1 MHGTGVIMKYVKE
14 KNFHEITAMN
24 NYEGLG
30 QENFQALERGE
41 NVDIKEPSKAVKG
54 GFIQPTK
61 SEAK

>member
-1 MHGTGVIMKYVKE
+1 MKYVKG
-14 KNFHEITAMN
+14 KNFHEIDAMN

-41 NVDIKEPSKAVKG
+41 SVDLKEPPKSLVKG
-54 GFIQPTK
+54 GYIKQTK